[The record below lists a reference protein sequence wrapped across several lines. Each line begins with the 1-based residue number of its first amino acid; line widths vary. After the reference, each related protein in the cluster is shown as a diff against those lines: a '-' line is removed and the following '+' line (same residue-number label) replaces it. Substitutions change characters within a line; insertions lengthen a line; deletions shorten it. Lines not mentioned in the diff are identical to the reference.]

1 MKALL
6 MSLAVTGGDWVIWGL
21 ALASIAAV
29 AAIYD
34 RFQLLR
40 AEAAALAGL
49 RAPLLAALRAD
60 DLDAARRALDA
71 RPGSAARAL
80 TETLEN
86 LPRGPEAAGEHL
98 DAALSD
104 ERRRLE
110 RRLLLLGT
118 LGNNAPFIGLF
129 GTVLGVIK
137 AFHDLATSG
146 AGPEVVMAGLSEA
159 LIATAVGLLVA
170 LPCVFSYNALQK
182 RVRDLI
188 GETEALGRRLGAS
201 ARAEAKR
208 R

>member
-1 MKALL
+1 
-6 MSLAVTGGDWVIWGL
+6 
-21 ALASIAAV
+21 LASIAAV

-40 AEAAALAGL
+40 AEAEALASL
-49 RAPLLAALRAD
+49 RRPLLAALEAD

-80 TETLEN
+80 TEALEN
-86 LPRGPEAAGEHL
+86 LSRGPEAAGAHL
-98 DAALSD
+98 AAALSD

-129 GTVLGVIK
+129 GTVLGVTK

-159 LIATAVGLLVA
+159 LVATAVGLLVA

-188 GETEALGRRLGAS
+188 GETEALGRRLACV
-201 ARAEAKR
+201 RAAAVR

>member
-1 MKALL
+1 MKTLL
-6 MSLAVTGGDWVIWGL
+6 LSLAVAGGDWVIWGL

-29 AAIYD
+29 AAIID

-49 RAPLLAALRAD
+49 RKPLLAALADD
-60 DLDAARRALDA
+60 DLDAARRALES
-71 RPGSAARAL
+71 RPGSASRAL
-80 TETLEN
+80 TEALDS

-98 DAALSD
+98 AAALSD

-110 RRLLLLGT
+110 HRLLLLGT

-159 LIATAVGLLVA
+159 LVATAVGLLVA
-170 LPCVFSYNALQK
+170 LPCVFAYNSLNK

-201 ARAEAKR
+201 AGAEAKR
-208 R
+208 

>member
-1 MKALL
+1 MKSLL
-6 MSLAVTGGDWVIWGL
+6 MSLAVTGGDWVIW
-21 ALASIAAV
+21 ALAAASVAAV

-49 RAPLLAALRAD
+49 RAPLLAALAEG
-60 DLDAARRALDA
+60 DLDAARKALEA
-71 RPGSAARAL
+71 RPGSASRAL
-80 TETLEN
+80 GEALDN
-86 LPRGPEAAGEHL
+86 LPRGPEAAAEHL
-98 DAALSD
+98 AAALSD

-110 RRLLLLGT
+110 KKLLLLGT

-159 LIATAVGLLVA
+159 LVATAVGLLVA
-170 LPCVFSYNALQK
+170 LPCVFAFNFLQK
-182 RVRDLI
+182 RVRDLV

>member
-1 MKALL
+1 MA
-6 MSLAVTGGDWVIWGL
+6 LAVAGGDWVIWAL

-34 RFQLLR
+34 RYQLLR
-40 AEAAALAGL
+40 AEAEALAKL
-49 RAPLLAALRAD
+49 RKPLLAALAD
-60 DLDAARRALDA
+60 DDMDAARRALVA
-71 RPGSAARAL
+71 HPGSAARAL
-80 TETLEN
+80 TEALDQ
-86 LPRGPEAAGEHL
+86 LPRGAEAAGDHL
-98 DAALSD
+98 AAALSD

-110 RRLLLLGT
+110 YRLLLLGT
-118 LGNNAPFIGLF
+118 LGNNAPFVGLF

-159 LIATAVGLLVA
+159 LVATAVGLLVA
-170 LPCVFSYNALQK
+170 LPCVFAYNALSK

-201 ARAEAKR
+201 VRAEAKR
-208 R
+208 

>member
-6 MSLAVTGGDWVIWGL
+6 MSLAVTGGDWVIV
-21 ALASIAAV
+21 ALAAASVAAV
-29 AAIYD
+29 AVIYD

-40 AEAAALAGL
+40 AEAAALASL
-49 RAPLLAALRAD
+49 RAPFLAALAAD
-60 DLDAARRALDA
+60 DLDAARKALDA
-71 RPGSAARAL
+71 RPGCAARAL
-80 TETLEN
+80 GEVLDH
-86 LPRGPEAAGEHL
+86 LPRGPEAAAGHL
-98 DAALSD
+98 AAALGD

-110 RRLLLLGT
+110 GKLLFLGT

-159 LIATAVGLLVA
+159 LVATAVGLLVA
-170 LPCVFSYNALQK
+170 LPCVFSFNYLQK
-182 RVRDLI
+182 RVRDLV
-188 GETEALGRRLGAS
+188 GETEALGRRLGAT
-201 ARAEAKR
+201 AHEEAKR